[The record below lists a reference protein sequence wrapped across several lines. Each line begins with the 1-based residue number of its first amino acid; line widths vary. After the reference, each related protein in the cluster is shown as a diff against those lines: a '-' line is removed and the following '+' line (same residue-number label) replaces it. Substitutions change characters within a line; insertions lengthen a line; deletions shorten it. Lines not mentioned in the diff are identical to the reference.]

1 MKDLNL
7 LLRKNIQDLEPYS
20 CARNEYSGKGT
31 KVFLDANENPYNSP
45 INRYP
50 DPLQK
55 DIKEKISRLKRVH
68 PECIFLGNG
77 SDEAIDLVYRCFCE
91 PRIDNVVAIEPTY
104 GMYKVCA
111 DINDVEYRKV
121 LLDENF
127 QLSANH
133 ILNSCDEHTKV
144 VWLCSPNNP
153 TGNELDRGE
162 VEKILQ
168 EFEGIVVV
176 DEAYSDFSHVQPLRL
191 ELHKHPNLI
200 VLNTFSK
207 AWGCAGLR
215 LGMAFAY
222 PEIIEAFN
230 KVKYPYNV
238 NILTQERIRQQL
250 DNHWDVD
257 KWVSIL
263 LMERENM
270 VEAFKLLHSCKKVY
284 PTDANF
290 FLAKM
295 ENADVIYQYLKDNGI
310 IVRNRSNV
318 ALCEDCLRI
327 TVGSKSENAELLSVL
342 RKYDEQNDNK

>member
-1 MKDLNL
+1 M
-7 LLRKNIQDLEPYS
+7 
-20 CARNEYSGKGT
+20 
-31 KVFLDANENPYNSP
+31 
-45 INRYP
+45 
-50 DPLQK
+50 
-55 DIKEKISRLKRVH
+55 
-68 PECIFLGNG
+68 
-77 SDEAIDLVYRCFCE
+77 
-91 PRIDNVVAIEPTY
+91 
-104 GMYKVCA
+104 
-111 DINDVEYRKV
+111 
-121 LLDENF
+121 
-127 QLSANH
+127 
-133 ILNSCDEHTKV
+133 
-144 VWLCSPNNP
+144 WLCSPNNP

-162 VEKILQ
+162 VEKVLQ

>member
-1 MKDLNL
+1 
-7 LLRKNIQDLEPYS
+7 
-20 CARNEYSGKGT
+20 
-31 KVFLDANENPYNSP
+31 
-45 INRYP
+45 
-50 DPLQK
+50 
-55 DIKEKISRLKRVH
+55 
-68 PECIFLGNG
+68 
-77 SDEAIDLVYRCFCE
+77 
-91 PRIDNVVAIEPTY
+91 
-104 GMYKVCA
+104 
-111 DINDVEYRKV
+111 
-121 LLDENF
+121 
-127 QLSANH
+127 
-133 ILNSCDEHTKV
+133 
-144 VWLCSPNNP
+144 
-153 TGNELDRGE
+153 
-162 VEKILQ
+162 
-168 EFEGIVVV
+168 
-176 DEAYSDFSHVQPLRL
+176 
-191 ELHKHPNLI
+191 
-200 VLNTFSK
+200 
-207 AWGCAGLR
+207 
-215 LGMAFAY
+215 MAFAY